1 MINEGKI
8 TNPEED
14 AQFVHETH
22 AEREQAAN
30 EDIMK
35 DKEEEKV
42 HRMTAYSSNKNEW
55 SHFKVNLSFITV
67 DFM

>member
-22 AEREQAAN
+22 AEREQAAD
-30 EDIMK
+30 EEIMK
-35 DKEEEKV
+35 EKEEEKV
-42 HRMTAYSSNKNEW
+42 HRMTAYSSNKN
-55 SHFKVNLSFITV
+55 
-67 DFM
+67 D

>member
-22 AEREQAAN
+22 AEREQAAD
-30 EDIMK
+30 EEIMK
-35 DKEEEKV
+35 EKEEEKV
-42 HRMTAYSSNKNEW
+42 HRMTAYLTNKN
-55 SHFKVNLSFITV
+55 
-67 DFM
+67 D